1 LYQIEKF
8 KNGLTV
14 VLEPIPYV
22 KSISLGIFV
31 GSGSGNEPT
40 NLNGI
45 SHFIEHMNFKGT
57 KTRSAREI
65 AEVLDS
71 VGGKLNAYTSKEH
84 TSYYATVLDEH
95 FDTALALMSDIF
107 FNSLYRESDIET
119 EKRVVLEEIKMYEDS
134 PDEIIHDLYVRN
146 IWPDFNLGQPVIG
159 RKEVV
164 SSLTRQDV
172 VDYLDEHYFPGNI
185 IISVAGKFKKDQILE
200 KIREVFS
207 RLNNKKKIH
216 KESKLPTFKSGVN
229 LINKETE
236 QIHLCFGSRGV
247 SYHDERRY
255 PLLVLSSIIGGSMSS
270 VLFQEIREKRGLV
283 YSIFS
288 YPQYFKNSGLFTIY
302 AGTGLKN
309 ARDVLAIIIEKIE
322 NLKKDFPVNMLITA
336 KEQLKGNLILGLEST
351 SNKMSWNGKN
361 YFYYEKVLNV
371 KEISRII
378 NKIEVDDLL
387 KLLDYIV
394 NPQYYALTAIGNFKE
409 DIFKGIINDK

>member
-1 LYQIEKF
+1 MYQIEKF

-31 GSGSGNEPT
+31 GSGSGNEPSDQ
-40 NLNGI
+40 NGI

-95 FDTALALMSDIF
+95 FDTALDLMSDIF
-107 FNSLYRESDIET
+107 FNSVYRESDIET

-146 IWPDFNLGQPVIG
+146 IWPNFNLGQPVIG
-159 RKEVV
+159 KKEVV
-164 SSLTRQDV
+164 AKLTRQDV
-172 VDYLDEHYFPGNI
+172 LAYLEEHYYPGNI
-185 IISVAGKFKKDQILE
+185 IISVAGNFKQDQIKE
-200 KIREVFS
+200 KIREVFG
-207 RLNNKKKIH
+207 RVDGKKKITQ
-216 KESKLPTFKSGVN
+216 ESKLPKFKAGVN
-229 LINKETE
+229 LITKETE
-236 QIHLCFGSRGV
+236 QTHLCFGSRGV

-302 AGTGLKN
+302 AGTGMKN
-309 ARDVLAIIIEKIE
+309 AREVLSIVIDKIE
-322 NLKKDFPVNMLITA
+322 ALKKNFPVNMLKTA
-336 KEQLKGNLILGLEST
+336 KEQLKGSLILGLEST
-351 SNKMSWNGKN
+351 SNRMSWNGKN
-361 YFYYEKVLNV
+361 YFYYEKIRKVE
-371 KEISRII
+371 EISKII
-378 NKIEVDDLL
+378 NRIEVDDLL
-387 KLLDYIV
+387 QLLDYTF
-394 NPQYYALTAIGNFKE
+394 NPKYYALTAIGNFKKN
-409 DIFKGIINDK
+409 IFEGIVK

>member
-1 LYQIEKF
+1 MYQIEKF
-8 KNGLTV
+8 QNGLTV
-14 VLEPIPYV
+14 VIEPIPYV

-31 GSGSGNEPT
+31 GSGSGNEPK
-40 NLNGI
+40 NRNGI

-57 KTRSAREI
+57 KNRTAREI

-84 TSYYATVLDEH
+84 TAYYATVLDEH
-95 FDTALALMSDIF
+95 FDTALGLMSDIF

-159 RKEVV
+159 TKNVV
-164 SSLTRQDV
+164 SELTREDV
-172 VDYLDEHYFPGNI
+172 ISYLDEHYFPGNI
-185 IISVAGKFKKDQILE
+185 IISVAGKFKTEVIKD
-200 KIREVFS
+200 KIKKIFGDVKG
-207 RLNNKKKIH
+207 KKKTH
-216 KESKLPTFKSGVN
+216 KEAKLPVFKPGIN

-236 QIHLCFGSRGV
+236 QTHLCFGSRGL
-247 SYHDERRY
+247 SYHDQRRY

-302 AGTGLKN
+302 AGTGMKN
-309 ARDVLAIIIEKIE
+309 ARDVLSLVIEKIE
-322 NLKKDFPVNMLITA
+322 DLKKDFPVKMLRTA

-351 SNKMSWNGKN
+351 GNKMSWNGKN
-361 YFYYEKVLNV
+361 YFYYEKVMEV
-371 KEISRII
+371 EEISKII
-378 NKIEVDDLL
+378 NKIEVEDLL
-387 KLLDYIV
+387 QLLDYIF
-394 NPQYYALTAIGNFKE
+394 NPEFYALTSIGNFKKNVFE
-409 DIFKGIINDK
+409 GIIK